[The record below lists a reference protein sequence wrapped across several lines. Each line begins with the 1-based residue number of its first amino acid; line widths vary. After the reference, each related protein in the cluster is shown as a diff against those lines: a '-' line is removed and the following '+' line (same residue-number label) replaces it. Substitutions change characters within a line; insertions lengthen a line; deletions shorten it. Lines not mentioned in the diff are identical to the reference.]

1 MGHAFNW
8 QNTGMAI
15 NKLSAVIISLNEE
28 RDIGRCLESLVD
40 VCDEIIVLDAYSSD
54 RTADICRAAGV
65 TFLQREWE
73 GYSEA
78 KNHANGLA
86 SGDLIVSL
94 DADEALSPEL
104 AESIRALRHN
114 APAGTAYS
122 MNRLNQYFGG
132 WIRHGDWY
140 PDRKV
145 RIFRKNE
152 GQWVGAIHE
161 KLAFNSPTRIV
172 RLKGDLLHYASPT
185 VRDYVA
191 KSWHYAQL
199 VARADYE
206 QRKTKLWIY
215 HAAIKP
221 ASLFIRSYFLK
232 LGFLDGHRGFL
243 LAAIAAWERYTRY
256 VVFRKLR
263 REKPAAGSIPRPSR
277 TDA

>member
-1 MGHAFNW
+1 MGHAFKRR
-8 QNTGMAI
+8 NTGMAT

-54 RTADICRAAGV
+54 RTADICLAAGV
-65 TFLQREWE
+65 RFLQREWK
-73 GYSEA
+73 GYSDA
-78 KNHANGLA
+78 KNYANQLA
-86 SGDLIVSL
+86 TGDLIVSL

-104 AESIRALRHN
+104 ADSIRILREE
-114 APAGTAYS
+114 APLHTAYA

-132 WIRHGDWY
+132 WVRHGDWY

-152 GQWVGAIHE
+152 ARWEGTIHE
-161 KLAFNSPTRIV
+161 KLVFNDATRII

-185 VRDYVA
+185 VRDYVT

-199 VARADYE
+199 VARADFE
-206 QRKTKLWIY
+206 QKRRKLWLY

-221 ASLFIRSYFLK
+221 VSLFVRSYFLK
-232 LGFLDGHRGFL
+232 LGFLDGYRGFL
-243 LAAIAAWERYTRY
+243 LAVIAAWERYMRY
-256 VVFRKLR
+256 VAFRQLKKR
-263 REKPAAGSIPRPSR
+263 K
-277 TDA
+277 